1 MSAKVLISG
10 ASIGGPALAL
20 WLGRNGFDVTVVE
33 KAPAVRPGGQAV
45 DFKGRTHRQVLERMG
60 IWDDVVAAQ
69 TTRTDIRLVDGGDRV
84 KAVIPGEFVGGDIE
98 ILRGDLAGILHA
110 HSAGVADYVFD
121 DEITSLHQTGSGVD
135 VGFARRPSERFDLV
149 IGADGIHSAVR
160 ALAFGP
166 EAEHV
171 RPLGYFYAVAEA
183 AVPTHDLLTAL
194 PDGRAVAY
202 GYNEP
207 GRYVA
212 LGGTKAP
219 QLFLFRAPTADYDR
233 RDVDSQKRF
242 LASHFSDAGWRVP
255 EALEAALGA
264 SEFYLDGLSRTT
276 MTTWTRGRVALVGDA
291 GYANTL
297 GGFGTGLALV
307 GAYVLAGELVAAAGD
322 HPSAFA
328 GYDRRM
334 RPLTNV
340 ARTGNAGPFLAP
352 PSAWRIRAR
361 DLTFSNRLLYG
372 VMMGLT
378 DFFATDD
385 TLPDYHLR

>member
-33 KAPAVRPGGQAV
+33 KAPAVRAGGQAV

-69 TTRTDIRLVDGGDRV
+69 TSKTDIRLVDGGGRV
-84 KAVIPGEFVGGDIE
+84 KAVIPGEFVGGDVE

-110 HSAGVADYVFD
+110 HSAAGAEYVFD
-121 DEITSLHQTGSGVD
+121 DEIVALHQDGSGVE
-135 VGFARRPSERFDLV
+135 VSFARRPTERFDLV
-149 IGADGIHSAVR
+149 VGADGIHSAVR

-166 EAEHV
+166 EREHV
-171 RPLGYFYAVAEA
+171 RPLGHFYAVAEA
-183 AVPTHDLLTAL
+183 AVPTDDLLTRL

-212 LGGTKAP
+212 LGGSKAP
-219 QLFLFRAPTADYDR
+219 QLFVFRAGTADYDR

-242 LASHFSDAGWRVP
+242 LARHFADAGWRVP
-255 EALEAALGA
+255 EILEAALGA

-276 MTTWTRGRVALVGDA
+276 MTGYTRGRVALVGDA

-307 GAYVLAGELVAAAGD
+307 GAYVLAGELVAADGD
-322 HPSAFA
+322 HASAFA
-328 GYDRRM
+328 AYDRRM

-340 ARTGNAGPFLAP
+340 ARSGNAGPFLAP

-361 DLTFSNRLLYG
+361 DLTFANRLLFG
-372 VMMGLT
+372 VMMRLT

-385 TLPDYHLR
+385 SLPDYPLR